1 MTLILAYTPA
11 GTYTNHPALS
21 EAIADLRQDL
31 FDRTQNLPLTAA
43 GTPTPPRWAD
53 DDLARALDRA
63 VDEYSFV
70 SPLVQAVMT
79 ATLPYTRAYAFPPG
93 AWWIESVEYPTGV
106 WPAQLV
112 PFEESIT
119 PSLGTPP
126 AASAVAAIG
135 TGPLSGSYAWAVTF
149 FKSGGETLPGAL
161 SAPLAL
167 SNGAG
172 NLTIPLGPPGT
183 IGRKIYRS
191 KAGGPL
197 GYVGQVL
204 DNTSTSYVDTLAD
217 ASVGAAPPVA
227 DTTAN
232 LPQVVLKLNQSRLP
246 VDTSGIL
253 TVTYA
258 GKHQLTTAGTS
269 VPEQHHDIVLLGAA
283 AYAML
288 AYQAPTNDLF
298 DYQDGE
304 MRDHVDERKVPAAWL
319 AAGRRA
325 LSQFQERLEQVKGQR
340 NAGVAAINQWGDVSI
355 RWQRT

>member
-11 GTYTNHPALS
+11 GTYTNHPTLS

-31 FDRTQNLPLTAA
+31 FDRTQNLPA
-43 GTPTPPRWAD
+43 GTPQRWAD

-63 VDEYSFV
+63 LDEYSFV
-70 SPLVQAVMT
+70 SPLVQAVIT

-93 AWWIESVEYPTGV
+93 AWWIESVEYPTGF

-112 PFEESIT
+112 PFEETIT

-126 AASAVAAIG
+126 AVRAVAATG

-172 NLTIPLGPPGT
+172 KLTIPVGPPGT

-217 ASVGAAPPVA
+217 ASVGVAPPAA

-232 LPQVVLKLNQSRLP
+232 LPQVILKLNQSRLP

-288 AYQAPTNDLF
+288 AYQAPSNDLF
-298 DYQDGE
+298 AYQDGE
-304 MRDHVDERKVPAAWL
+304 LRDHVDERTVPAAWL
-319 AAGRRA
+319 AAAQRA
-325 LSQFQERLEQVKGQR
+325 LGQFQERLEQVKRQR
-340 NAGVAAINQWGDVSI
+340 NAGAAAINQWGDVSI

>member
-1 MTLILAYTPA
+1 MT
-11 GTYTNHPALS
+11 S
-21 EAIADLRQDL
+21 
-31 FDRTQNLPLTAA
+31 
-43 GTPTPPRWAD
+43 
-53 DDLARALDRA
+53 
-63 VDEYSFV
+63 
-70 SPLVQAVMT
+70 
-79 ATLPYTRAYAFPPG
+79 TLPYTRAYAFPPG
-93 AWWIESVEYPTGV
+93 AWWIESVEYPTGF
-106 WPAQLV
+106 WPVQLV

-126 AASAVAAIG
+126 AANAVAAIG
-135 TGPLSGSYAWAVTF
+135 TGPLSGTYTWAVTF

-183 IGRKIYRS
+183 IGRKVYRS

-217 ASVGAAPPVA
+217 ASVGAAPPAA

-304 MRDHVDERKVPAAWL
+304 LRDHVDERKIPAAWL
-319 AAGRRA
+319 AAAQRA
-325 LSQFQERLEQVKGQR
+325 LGQFQERLEQVKRQR

>member
-1 MTLILAYTPA
+1 DRSRRFKGATMTLILAFTPA
-11 GTYTNHPALS
+11 GTYTNHPTLS

-31 FDRTQNLPLTAA
+31 FDRTQNLPA
-43 GTPTPPRWAD
+43 GTPQRWAD

-79 ATLPYTRAYAFPPG
+79 ATLPCTRAYAFPPG
-93 AWWIESVEYPTGV
+93 AWWIESVEYPTGF

-135 TGPLSGSYAWAVTF
+135 TGPLSGSYAWA
-149 FKSGGETLPGAL
+149 
-161 SAPLAL
+161 
-167 SNGAG
+167 
-172 NLTIPLGPPGT
+172 
-183 IGRKIYRS
+183 
-191 KAGGPL
+191 
-197 GYVGQVL
+197 
-204 DNTSTSYVDTLAD
+204 
-217 ASVGAAPPVA
+217 A

-232 LPQVVLKLNQSRLP
+232 LPQVVLKLNQNRLP
-246 VDTSGIL
+246 VDTSGVL

-258 GKHQLTTAGTS
+258 GKHQMTTAGTS

-304 MRDHVDERKVPAAWL
+304 LRDHVDVRKVPAAWL
-319 AAGRRA
+319 AAAQRA
-325 LSQFQERLEQVKGQR
+325 LGQFQDRLEQVKRQR
-340 NAGVAAINQWGDVSI
+340 NAGAAAINQWGDVSI